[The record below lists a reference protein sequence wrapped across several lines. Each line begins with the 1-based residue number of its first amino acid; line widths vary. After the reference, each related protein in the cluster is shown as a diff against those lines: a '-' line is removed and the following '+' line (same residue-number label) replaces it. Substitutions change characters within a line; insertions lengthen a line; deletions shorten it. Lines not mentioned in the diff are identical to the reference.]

1 MFWRKKKKDKQDKA
15 QPAEEDKALEADE
28 APLPEKQAAASE
40 EAARAPEPEE
50 VHEEAPEN
58 TREDI
63 TEETTVEKTPV
74 QTSVPASEPVSA
86 PDMSE
91 QTAVGTASINILKD
105 DETLGETE
113 PVSVPMAEE
122 KDEEKDDDAEDDV
135 ENEVDD
141 HVADDAPQ
149 AEADTP
155 KVEDTPQAEKTE
167 DVSQEDVHQDDAPQ
181 EEKKGWLKR
190 LGGGLSKST
199 TKITQG
205 ISDLVTKRKLDQD
218 LLDELE
224 DVLIMADLGPKTAS
238 KLVEEFG
245 KNRFGKEISDEE
257 IKEAFA
263 AQIEAILAPVAQPF
277 GMEAPEGGGTRVVLV
292 SGVNGVGKTTTIG
305 KMANRYQTENGK
317 KVMMAAGDT
326 FRAAAVEQLKVW
338 AGRVGCDITAKDI
351 GADAAAVAYEALE
364 TAQNNNV
371 DLLFIDTAGRLHN
384 KSNLMAELEKIVRV
398 LKKKDESCPHDVLL
412 VLDATTGQNAFE
424 QVRIF
429 SEMVNVTGLVITK
442 LDGSA
447 KGGVVVGLADQFGLP
462 IHLIGVGE
470 TIDDLQ
476 PFKARDFA
484 RSLMGLSS

>member
-28 APLPEKQAAASE
+28 AQSPAPAEEKQAAASE
-40 EAARAPEPEE
+40 EVARAPEPQE
-50 VHEEAPEN
+50 VHEEAPENTRPEN

-63 TEETTVEKTPV
+63 TEETTAEKTPV
-74 QTSVPASEPVSA
+74 QTSVPVSEPVSA

-91 QTAVGTASINILKD
+91 QTAVGTSSINILKD

-122 KDEEKDDDAEDDV
+122 KDEEKDDDAEEGAEDKI
-135 ENEVDD
+135 DD
-141 HVADDAPQ
+141 HVYADADDVPPAK
-149 AEADTP
+149 DTP
-155 KVEDTPQAEKTE
+155 KVE
-167 DVSQEDVHQDDAPQ
+167 DAPQ

-263 AQIEAILAPVAQPF
+263 AQIEAILAPVAKPF
-277 GMEAPEGGGTRVVLV
+277 GINAPDGGGTRVVLV